1 MTSESGSP
9 PSLPALLRDLRD
21 ETTTLLRQELQL
33 AKAELKENASHMA
46 RDAAQIA
53 IGGAVGYAG
62 LIVLLI
68 GLGLLISWL
77 LTRAGMAP
85 DVARWLSIGGVGVI
99 VGGIGLG
106 MVARAKHAM
115 TNDDLAPKQTLATM
129 RENKDWAQSKLQH
142 SP

>member
-1 MTSESGSP
+1 MTSDSGSP

-21 ETTTLLRQELQL
+21 ETTTLFRQELRL
-33 AKAELKENASHMA
+33 AKAELKENATHMA
-46 RDAAQIA
+46 GHAAQIA

-77 LTRAGMAP
+77 LTRLGLSA
-85 DVARWLSIGGVGVI
+85 DVARWLSIGGVGAI
-99 VGGIGLG
+99 VGIIGLG

-115 TNDDLAPKQTLATM
+115 ATDDVAPKQTLATM